1 MSTNMDV
8 QMATDAAEVA
18 NRVDEA
24 TEATE
29 ALRFSMELD
38 IDQTQDINQLK
49 MFCNYQRQEI
59 ARLRQEL
66 AAVRETLVD
75 TQSHLDK
82 FKAVYNSGKMNELYT
97 VPLSPKLQKKPR
109 VTRLMGISAEPQ
121 TSVSFQDLMNTK
133 FQEYPKEER

>member
-8 QMATDAAEVA
+8 QMATDATDVA

-29 ALRFSMELD
+29 ALRFTLDLD
-38 IDQTQDINQLK
+38 IDQTNDINQLRVL
-49 MFCNYQRQEI
+49 CNFQKQKIGQLVSEV
-59 ARLRQEL
+59 A
-66 AAVRETLVD
+66 TLQGQLLE

-82 FKAVYNSGKMNELYT
+82 FKSVYNSGKMNEFYT

-109 VTRLMGISAEPQ
+109 NTRLMGISAEPQ

-133 FQEYPKEER
+133 FQEYAKADR